1 MPVTTAGQLDTLVR
15 RSTAR
20 AAFRTWLMGTFAVIA
35 LLLAAIGVYG
45 VMAYAVR
52 QRTREIGIRI
62 AIGAEPRE
70 VTRMVVMNSLRYS
83 LAGLVAG
90 LGCAVW
96 LTRLLTTFL
105 FGITPWDPV
114 AFSSAVIVLA
124 LVAAVAA
131 WIPARHAARI
141 DPLIALRAD

>member
-1 MPVTTAGQLDTLVR
+1 
-15 RSTAR
+15 
-20 AAFRTWLMGTFAVIA
+20 
-35 LLLAAIGVYG
+35 
-45 VMAYAVR
+45 
-52 QRTREIGIRI
+52 
-62 AIGAEPRE
+62 
-70 VTRMVVMNSLRYS
+70 
-83 LAGLVAG
+83 
-90 LGCAVW
+90 